1 MSLQLILDRQL
12 RLQTESFGQ
21 DPRALDGDTR
31 AQYMRDMTLA
41 LVDELSEALNET
53 GWKPWA
59 TSRHL
64 HRDAYVAELV
74 DALHFLANLFL
85 VAGATEH
92 EITALYLAKAEKNR
106 QRQEAGYDGVSTK
119 CSRCG
124 RALDDAAV
132 SCTSERCAA

>member
-12 RLQTESFGQ
+12 RLQTESFGH
-21 DPRALDGDTR
+21 DPRSLTGDVR
-31 AQYMRDMTLA
+31 AQYVRDMTLA
-41 LVDELSEALNET
+41 LIDELSEALNET

-59 TSRHL
+59 SSRHL

-85 VAGATEH
+85 VAGVTEH

-106 QRQEAGYDGVSTK
+106 QRQKDGYDGVSSK
-119 CSRCG
+119 CQECG

-132 SCTSERCAA
+132 TCTSDRCAA